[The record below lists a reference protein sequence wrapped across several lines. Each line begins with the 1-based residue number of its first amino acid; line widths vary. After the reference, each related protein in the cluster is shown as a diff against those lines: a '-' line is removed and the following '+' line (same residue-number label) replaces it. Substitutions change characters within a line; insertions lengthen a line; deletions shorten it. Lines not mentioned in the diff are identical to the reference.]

1 MQLLYFF
8 ASGFGG
14 MELFMKLK
22 RIISVVLILCLM
34 FSVCSC
40 KKGADSKQV
49 VDSFMKALST
59 YDVDAMSKHLEDMP
73 TNGDSVYVYDIF
85 TDGHYVDLYE
95 IANTD
100 RFEYKIVSAKGN
112 TVKVKVTM
120 PDIYTLYKD
129 TFMTV
134 MTNTFANEELL
145 DYILDED
152 NEPQLLVIAL
162 MIDAIENGDVDT
174 VEEEFTLKIGNINGE
189 TKIMVN
195 DQLEQLMTS
204 KLCLSQKD
212 VVAEATDAE

>member
-1 MQLLYFF
+1 
-8 ASGFGG
+8 
-14 MELFMKLK
+14 MKFK
-22 RIISVVLILCLM
+22 RIISVLLILCLM
-34 FSVCSC
+34 VSVCSC
-40 KKGADSKQV
+40 KKGADSKEV
-49 VDSFMKALST
+49 VDGFLKALST
-59 YDVDAMSKHLEDMP
+59 YDVNEMAQYLEAVP
-73 TNGDSVYVYDIF
+73 SNADSVYIYDVF
-85 TDGHYVDLYE
+85 TDGHYVDLYQM
-95 IANTD
+95 ANTD
-100 RFEYKIVSAKGN
+100 RFEYTIASTKGN

-120 PDIYTLYKD
+120 PDIYSLYRD
-129 TFMTV
+129 TFFTV
-134 MTNTFANEELL
+134 MTNTFANEDLL
-145 DYILDED
+145 EYVLDEE